1 MIFWWIGLKGKA
13 TMIGREEE
21 REGKGREFRKG
32 EREREKGRERSS
44 IC

>member
-1 MIFWWIGLKGKA
+1 MKGKA

-32 EREREKGRERSS
+32 EREREKGRERQRGREGTRER
-44 IC
+44 